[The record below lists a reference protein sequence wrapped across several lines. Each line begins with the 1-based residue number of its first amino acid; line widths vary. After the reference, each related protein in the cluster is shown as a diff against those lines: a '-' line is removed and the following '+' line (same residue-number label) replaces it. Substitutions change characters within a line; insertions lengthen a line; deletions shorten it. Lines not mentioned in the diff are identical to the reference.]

1 MKYKQSLG
9 VIVGIILS
17 FFSVSLFDQWSTFS
31 NAVEF
36 AQYDIIQSFSILIGA
51 NFEFDIITYFAS
63 GPYTIENF
71 FKPPLLGCILLGFT
85 AGIIAKG
92 LKRSL
97 IASFLVIII
106 SLLIWI
112 ILYIFSG
119 EDLGALFQG
128 TLLIPTVGGIIGGL
142 IGSLFGGLLAGL
154 LTLSY
159 EEGYY

>member
-1 MKYKQSLG
+1 MKYKLTLG
-9 VIVGIILS
+9 VIIGIILS
-17 FFSVSLFDQWSTFS
+17 FFSVSLFNEWYTF
-31 NAVEF
+31 NEAVVF
-36 AQYDIIQSFSILIGA
+36 AQYDIIQSFSILVGA

-63 GPYTIENF
+63 GPLTIENF
-71 FKPPLLGCILLGFT
+71 FKPALLGSIFIGFA

-119 EDLGALFQG
+119 EDLGAQFQG
-128 TLLIPTVGGIIGGL
+128 TLLIPTIGGIIG
-142 IGSLFGGLLAGL
+142 SLVGGIFGGLLAGL
-154 LTLSY
+154 LTISY

>member
-1 MKYKQSLG
+1 MKYKLPIGISIG
-9 VIVGIILS
+9 IVLS
-17 FFSVSLFDQWSTFS
+17 FFSVSLFDQWDTFHKAAIFAPYNIIHTFS
-31 NAVEF
+31 SLV
-36 AQYDIIQSFSILIGA
+36 GA
-51 NFEFDIITYFAS
+51 NFKFDIITYFAL

-71 FKPPLLGCILLGFT
+71 FQPALLGCIFIGFM

-92 LKRSL
+92 LKRSI
-97 IASFLVIII
+97 IASFLVIVI

-128 TLLIPTVGGIIGGL
+128 TLLIPTVGGMIGGL
-142 IGSLFGGLLAGL
+142 MGGLFGGLLAGL

-159 EEGYY
+159 EEGFY

>member
-1 MKYKQSLG
+1 MKYKLTLG
-9 VIVGIILS
+9 VIIGIALS
-17 FFSVSLFDQWSTFS
+17 FFSVSLFDQWNTF
-31 NAVEF
+31 NEAVVF
-36 AQYDIIQSFSILIGA
+36 AQYNIIESFSFLIGA
-51 NFEFDIITYFAS
+51 NFEFDIITYFVS

-71 FKPPLLGCILLGFT
+71 FEPALLGSILIGFT
-85 AGIIAKG
+85 GGIIAKG

-97 IASFLVIII
+97 IASFLVIVI

-119 EDLGALFQG
+119 EDLGAQFQG
-128 TLLIPTVGGIIGGL
+128 TLLIPTIGGMIGSLVGG
-142 IGSLFGGLLAGL
+142 LFGGLLAGL